1 MIPMHHTLFLP
12 TIIQIF
18 TMQVRTM
25 VCLTMAR
32 VSMVDMEGSMVD
44 MEGSMVEMKGSM
56 VDLEDSMVEMKGP
69 MVDLE
74 GSMVDLEG
82 SMVDLVDSM
91 VDLEDLVMD
100 LVVQRLRKEKIKRNL
115 KILRRK
121 NTAYDATKNPSQ
133 KITTQKL
140 PVITRKKKPNE
151 LIANTLWLS
160 TDHL

>member
-32 VSMVDMEGSMVD
+32 VSMVDME
-44 MEGSMVEMKGSM
+44 GSM

>member
-32 VSMVDMEGSMVD
+32 VSMVDMEGS
-44 MEGSMVEMKGSM
+44 
-56 VDLEDSMVEMKGP
+56 

>member
-32 VSMVDMEGSMVD
+32 VSMVD

>member
-32 VSMVDMEGSMVD
+32 VSMVDMEGSVVD
-44 MEGSMVEMKGSM
+44 MEGSMVEMKGS
-56 VDLEDSMVEMKGP
+56 